1 MAKKHDGKF
10 MKNGPGYSF
19 PYEKKLAVDTEW
31 KRFLKEGV
39 ICVVEKVAASTA
51 TVDIG
56 VGTDS
61 LLTSETSEVG
71 VQTCSIPV
79 SAKKKIKKKK
89 NAEMQ
94 TQHTLRENV
103 TFKYKF
109 DLPLSFKKHY
119 KEYSDLVLS
128 IT

>member
-1 MAKKHDGKF
+1 

-31 KRFLKEGV
+31 KRFLEEGI
-39 ICVVEKVAASTA
+39 ICVVEKETAPAAPA
-51 TVDIG
+51 PANTVDIG

-61 LLTSETSEVG
+61 KLTCEVG
-71 VQTCSIPV
+71 VQTPPLLLE
-79 SAKKKIKKKK
+79 KNKIKKKK
-89 NAEMQ
+89 NAETQ
-94 TQHTLRENV
+94 TLPSV
-103 TFKYKF
+103 SKLSYKYKF

-119 KEYSDLVLS
+119 KEYSDLVSS